1 MPVTHVTGIVCGN
14 GYASG
19 GKYQGIAPQSN
30 IISIKILDKYGQGN
44 SAQAITGLRWIM
56 DNAMKYNIRVVNLSI
71 GTNDR
76 KINIPLME
84 AVNKLW
90 ARGITVVAAAGNPD
104 SRRNFQPSP
113 AISPRI
119 ITVGAWEDR
128 RFFYQAQSQNTP
140 IFFRRSMIPLP
151 DIWAPGENIISTLS
165 PDYDF
170 ALQNRDTAKI
180 VEKYYIKM
188 SGTSMAT
195 PMVSGTAALLLEKY
209 PHLSP
214 DQIKRRIILSAQY
227 GNAQAEKGLLN
238 ISACL
243 A

>member
-14 GYASG
+14 GYASN

-30 IISIKILDKYGQGN
+30 IIAIKILDKYGQGN
-44 SAQAITGLRWIM
+44 SSQAIAGLVWIM
-56 DNAMKYNIRVVNLSI
+56 DNATKYNIKVVNLSI

-76 KINIPLME
+76 KINLPLME

-90 ARGITVVAAAGNPD
+90 FQGITVVAAAGNPD
-104 SRRNFQPSP
+104 SRRHFQPSP

-128 RFFYQAQSQNTP
+128 RFFYSPPQLSP
-140 IFFRRSMIPLP
+140 FFRHNVSPLP

-165 PDYDF
+165 PNYDF
-170 ALQNRDTAKI
+170 ELQNRDTAKI

-214 DQIKRRIILSAQY
+214 DQVKRRIMLSSQY
-227 GNAQAEKGLLN
+227 GNAQSEKGLLN
-238 ISACL
+238 IKACL